1 MTRSFSIFLGSLIC
15 IVLAVNVGYAAAEAR
30 KSTDNDANLMLNPKF
45 MIDLSGKPV
54 GWTMWSPR
62 PGLSPR
68 ATVVDS
74 SHGRALSLEARRFA
88 DYGKWV
94 TVVPSIKAGAVYR
107 FEVLYQPRQVQ
118 QEDVR
123 VAVILSWCADDR
135 GALPVQRDYVD
146 QITQVNGWRRASRTL
161 KAPEKSHFLKVEL
174 GLRWTNGGVVLW
186 KDPRLV

>member
-15 IVLAVNVGYAAAEAR
+15 IVLAVNVGHAAAEAR

-88 DYGKWV
+88 DL
-94 TVVPSIKAGAVYR
+94 A
-107 FEVLYQPRQVQ
+107 
-118 QEDVR
+118 
-123 VAVILSWCADDR
+123 
-135 GALPVQRDYVD
+135 
-146 QITQVNGWRRASRTL
+146 
-161 KAPEKSHFLKVEL
+161 VEL
-174 GLRWTNGGVVLW
+174 RRSNGSLW
-186 KDPRLV
+186 PEAAAKHWRSR